1 MGNTPKLIRLTVD
14 SANVERAL
22 IGAQVLCEGIYDG
35 QLQWNLDGIL
45 TQNKD
50 RSEEDN
56 ALTFVYDNYGTIQGA
71 MLLIGS
77 VLAMINECITN
88 GDIELAQGNGYTM
101 LGYNTPATKQNAV

>member
-1 MGNTPKLIRLTVD
+1 MSEFLKLTVD

-22 IGAQVLCEGIYDG
+22 IGAQVLCDGIYDG

-50 RSEEDN
+50 RSEAEN

-77 VLAMINECITN
+77 VLAMINEAIID
-88 GDIELAQGNGYTM
+88 GDVKFAQDYSFTM
-101 LGYNTPATKQNAV
+101 LGRDAPETKGDKSE